1 MLSLSGT
8 DNVYQVLVKS
18 ILLSNNIVLK
28 LIFQVGSHY
37 HFIEVNKQ
45 LQFDRAAAYGM
56 RLVMLP

>member
-1 MLSLSGT
+1 MLSLAGT
-8 DNVYQVLVKS
+8 DTVHRVLVKS
-18 ILLSNNIVLK
+18 ILSNNVVLK

-45 LQFDRAAAYGM
+45 LQFDRAVAYGM